1 LFCRAIFGRQFPT
14 TVLEAMA
21 CEVLVVG
28 FRAGGI
34 PEIIDHEVNGYLAEK
49 NSAED
54 LARGLLYILE
64 DDERRN

>member
-1 LFCRAIFGRQFPT
+1 
-14 TVLEAMA
+14 MA

-64 DDERRN
+64 DDERRKLIGTAAAERFKKILL